1 MKICYFLC
9 SLASLFNNLKYH
21 VLLVLHAPKIYLQF
35 TEMFQSYIIKFLW
48 HLFCSDRKRKFS
60 VTYALL
66 DLFCIPDLD
75 VPDTLFGF
83 VYAGTLLDMS
93 DQSGVSDNCFDFRT
107 RTLFS

>member
-1 MKICYFLC
+1 MAFI
-9 SLASLFNNLKYH
+9 LFGQEKE
-21 VLLVLHAPKIYLQF
+21 VF
-35 TEMFQSYIIKFLW
+35 
-48 HLFCSDRKRKFS
+48 R
-60 VTYALL
+60 YALL